1 MIQKAKALKLLL
13 IFCVILLLWQLFVW
27 ILQIQAF
34 ILPSPKQ
41 VFISLFEN
49 WQLILE
55 NALPT
60 IIEILVGFLLGA
72 IAGVLAA
79 LWIMYFRWA
88 KSWFLPL
95 LIISQALPIFAVAPL
110 LVIWF
115 GYGMVSKMLISA
127 LMLFFP
133 VASAFYDG
141 LRSTP
146 KEWLNLGQVMGG
158 SPWQLLYRI
167 KIPAALPSLGTGLR
181 VAASFAPMGAVIGE
195 WVGSS
200 KGLGFLMIT
209 ANARLQIDLV
219 FAVLFVLIILS
230 LILYFSTDYFLKS
243 IIFWQK
249 PQDK

>member
-1 MIQKAKALKLLL
+1 MKALKLML

-27 ILQIQAF
+27 AFQIQAF

-41 VFISLFEN
+41 VFISLFQN
-49 WQLILE
+49 WQLILT

-60 IIEILVGFLLGA
+60 IIEILAGFLLGA
-72 IAGVLAA
+72 FSGFLAA

-88 KSWFLPL
+88 KSWFLPI
-95 LIISQALPIFAVAPL
+95 LIISQALPIFAIAPL

-115 GYGMVSKMLISA
+115 GYGMLSKMLISA

-141 LRSTP
+141 LRNTP
-146 KEWLNLGQVMGG
+146 KEWLNIGQIMGG
-158 SPWQLLYRI
+158 SSWQVLCRI
-167 KIPAALPSLGTGLR
+167 KLPAALPSLGTGLR

-219 FAVLFVLIILS
+219 FAVLLVLIALA
-230 LILYFSTDYFLKS
+230 LMLYFSVDGILKRL
-243 IIFWQK
+243 IFWA
-249 PQDK
+249 